1 MKLTFTS
8 QSPDKVLQ
16 ENKTGILNF
25 QNLYSVYLFNKHQ
38 EFRGAIASPYNFIF
52 PDGRVLSFLLKTNQ
66 VRGPSFTRRFLETKL
81 NKKQKHFFILPETK
95 DLKLLIEKYP
105 KLKNSKAYAPPY
117 IKNST
122 FSEEEVKKILE
133 QLKKFKPTH
142 IWICIGNPKQEILAN
157 QLYKRYKAL
166 YFNVGAAT
174 DFLLEK
180 KKEVPLIFRKLGLEW
195 FYRLVTDF
203 RYSWKKV
210 LGSLVGLRYLKK
222 IKIIKKDL

>member
-8 QSPDKVLQ
+8 HSPDKILQ
-16 ENKTGILNF
+16 KNKTGILNF

-52 PDGRVLSFLLKTNQ
+52 PDGRILSFFLKTKQ
-66 VRGPSFTRRFLETKL
+66 VRGPSFTRRFLENQL
-81 NKKQKHFFILPETK
+81 DKKQKHFFILPETK

-105 KLKNSKAYAPPY
+105 KLKNSKAYTPPY
-117 IKNST
+117 IKNSS
-122 FSEEEVKKILE
+122 FSKEEINKILE

-157 QLYKRYKAL
+157 QLYKKYKAL

-174 DFLLEK
+174 DFLLGK
-180 KKEVPLIFRKLGLEW
+180 KKEIPFVFRRLGLEW
-195 FYRLVTDF
+195 FYRVVTDF

-210 LGSLVGLRYLKK
+210 LRSFVGLKYIGKVK
-222 IKIIKKDL
+222 VK